1 MKPDD
6 RRHGLLFERGYNDL
20 IARGYDMLPRLIA
33 YVHDNPRRLLLKRQH
48 PEWLR
53 PFFGLKLG
61 GETFNGIGN
70 LSLLLA
76 PLRKA
81 VRVSRRLTES
91 EVAGEEAAYLAAAQ
105 AGTVLISP
113 AISPG
118 EKQVMRSA
126 FGSQLPTVVVVPNG
140 FTPFSKPHGEQF
152 DACVAG
158 RLLML
163 SPWPHHNEKQ
173 PLTRAQCNAMNVMA
187 LRLSQCTAE
196 EVRAAV
202 AAVVSQP

>member
-33 YVHDNPRRLLLKRQH
+33 YVHDNPRRLLLKRQR

-91 EVAGEEAAYLAAAQ
+91 EVAGEEAACLAAAR

-118 EKQVMRSA
+118 EKRVMRSA
-126 FGSQLPTVVVVPNG
+126 FGSQLPTVVVVSNG

-187 LRLSQCTAE
+187 LRLSQCTSE

>member
-1 MKPDD
+1 
-6 RRHGLLFERGYNDL
+6 
-20 IARGYDMLPRLIA
+20 MLPRLIA

-61 GETFNGIGN
+61 GAILNGIGN

-76 PLRKA
+76 PHRKA
-81 VRVSRRLTES
+81 VRVSRRLTEA
-91 EVAGEEAAYLAAAQ
+91 EIAKEAASYLLAAQ

-118 EKQVMRSA
+118 EKQVMRST
-126 FGSQLPTVVVVPNG
+126 FSSHLPTIVIVPNG

-152 DACVAG
+152 EACAAG

-173 PLTRAQCNAMNVMA
+173 PLTRTQCNDMNLLA
-187 LRLSQCTAE
+187 YHLTLCSAA
-196 EVRAAV
+196 EVRAAI
-202 AAVVSQP
+202 AAVTSQP